1 MVTTRRIG
9 DDSTE
14 VRPADPKD
22 VLAVLRKFYKYTE

>member
-14 VRPADPKD
+14 VPLADPND
-22 VLAVLRKFYKYTE
+22 VLAVLRKS